1 MYSGM
6 QIAWQTLC
14 QVITGVEQNCLIGL
28 KRFSKGVHGTASTFL
43 YAHNKRDTET
53 RNTEG
58 NLVHP
63 LPNTVLIEE
72 FKSYRDGE
80 IKTLEYNRVRHL
92 IV

>member
-14 QVITGVEQNCLIGL
+14 QIITGVEQNGLIGL
-28 KRFSKGVHGTASTFL
+28 KRFLKGVHGTASTFL
-43 YAHNKRDTET
+43 YAHNKRDTEM

-63 LPNTVLIEE
+63 LTNMVLTED

-80 IKTLEYNRVRHL
+80 IKTLEYNTIRHF
-92 IV
+92 VV